1 MGEIADQIIGKM
13 QNGKYH
19 SSYQKENEMQHTGT
33 ITNIVPT
40 QQGGYQS
47 QGGYVY
53 TFMMSIQ
60 TDAGVIQGE
69 IGSKTQLYPLGC
81 GSPINVE
88 VTQTEHGLK
97 FKKINPQYAGQQG
110 QPQSQA
116 PPQQSYNPPPQAPP
130 QQNQRVPSEWDK
142 PIDWHDKKQ
151 LLIVRQ
157 SSISNAI
164 EALKLLDTEH
174 IPVEQVLRTAKTFS
188 QFVYDGIVQD
198 ELDQCLSGGQPN
210 PEYSE
215 NPPAPPKDDIPY

>member
-1 MGEIADQIIGKM
+1 
-13 QNGKYH
+13 
-19 SSYQKENEMQHTGT
+19 MQHTGT

-81 GSPINVE
+81 GSPISVE
-88 VTQTEHGLK
+88 VTQTEHGMR

-110 QPQSQA
+110 QSQA
-116 PPQQSYNPPPQAPP
+116 PPQQQQAPPP

-164 EALKLLDTEH
+164 ECLKIGGSGELP
-174 IPVEQVLRTAKTFS
+174 IPAVLAAAKTFAK
-188 QFVYDGIVQD
+188 FVYDGIVPNQ
-198 ELDQCLSGGQPN
+198 GGQPN
-210 PEYSE
+210 PDYSDNPDAPLETNNPEWVGE
-215 NPPAPPKDDIPY
+215 NPPAPPKDEVPY